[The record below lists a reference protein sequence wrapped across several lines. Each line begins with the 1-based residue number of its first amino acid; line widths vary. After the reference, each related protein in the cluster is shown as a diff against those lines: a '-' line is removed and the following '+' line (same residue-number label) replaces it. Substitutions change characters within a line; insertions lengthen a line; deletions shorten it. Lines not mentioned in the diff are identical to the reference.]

1 MQHSMA
7 LLTPLVQS
15 SRRRLVWTTL
25 ALLALAA
32 CGGADDTASNG
43 TAGTV
48 NQLLSEPGAA
58 TGAALAATAARPAP
72 EPVPP
77 MPAALSPD
85 GERPLLEAIARS
97 YPFRKQI
104 ETKEQTGQ
112 VRALEAARIE
122 ANLDRARMDLAGIKR
137 NLASLSAGGLPTYAL
152 IHHVASDGSLNAW
165 IVLPD
170 GNVVAGTPKIFGQLL
185 PIIQSYRPANMQA

>member
-48 NQLLSEPGAA
+48 N
-58 TGAALAATAARPAP
+58 
-72 EPVPP
+72 
-77 MPAALSPD
+77 
-85 GERPLLEAIARS
+85 
-97 YPFRKQI
+97 
-104 ETKEQTGQ
+104 
-112 VRALEAARIE
+112 
-122 ANLDRARMDLAGIKR
+122 
-137 NLASLSAGGLPTYAL
+137 
-152 IHHVASDGSLNAW
+152 
-165 IVLPD
+165 
-170 GNVVAGTPKIFGQLL
+170 
-185 PIIQSYRPANMQA
+185 